1 MSHANQ
7 TFRAKAQ
14 IQLAALAGLEP
25 ETITTIV
32 RNASLRARN
41 GSPREVLSFLRLLSL
56 LGIDKIDPDMQ
67 DRHELKAILGNPTPG
82 MMKRLRPKT
91 TPHIVVNN
99 ESEVG

>member
-1 MSHANQ
+1 MSSNPSYR
-7 TFRAKAQ
+7 TKAHFHE
-14 IQLAALAGLEP
+14 IALSALNDDMLR
-25 ETITTIV
+25 TIV
-32 RNASLRARN
+32 RNAGLNAMG
-41 GSPREVLSFLRLLSL
+41 GSPASVNAFMKLLGL

-67 DRHELKAILGNPTPG
+67 DRHELKAIVGNPTPG

>member
-32 RNASLRARN
+32 RNASFRARN
-41 GSPREVLSFLRLLSL
+41 GSPREVASFLKLVQI
-56 LGIDKIDPDMQ
+56 LGIGRINPDRANK
-67 DRHELKAILGNPTPG
+67 DEISTLLGNPTPG

-91 TPHIVVNN
+91 SPHIVVNN